1 MLRTI
6 ACAFTAALLSFAAPF
21 AAAPAQAEAFNITE
35 ADPVAVITV
44 PDDWEGK
51 KVGRGIQIKTPDDEI
66 YMWVE
71 LIPPN
76 EIDAVQKEH
85 NSYFDGQG
93 VKIESAGETVQVEFN
108 GRPWVI
114 SELKAKAKGEDS
126 VIRYVA
132 INPKVASGKLILL
145 TYWASLEGD
154 KKYNDATTK
163 MLENLGFK

>member
-1 MLRTI
+1 MLRNI
-6 ACAFTAALLSFAAPF
+6 AGALTVALLSFAPLG
-21 AAAPAQAEAFNITE
+21 AAPALAEAFNITE

-51 KVGRGIQIKTPDDEI
+51 KVGRGVQIKTPDDEI

-71 LIPPN
+71 LIPPS

-85 NSYFDGQG
+85 NSYFDNQG
-93 VKIESAGETVQVEFN
+93 VTVEGTPETVQIEVN

-114 SELKAKAKGEDS
+114 SELKAKAKGEPS

>member
-6 ACAFTAALLSFAAPF
+6 ACAFTTALLAFAAPL
-21 AAAPAQAEAFNITE
+21 AVTPASAEAFNITE

-44 PDDWEGK
+44 PDDWMGK
-51 KVGRGIQIKTPDDEI
+51 KVTRGIQITTPDDEI

-85 NSYFDGQG
+85 SSYFDGQG
-93 VKIESAGETVQVEFN
+93 VTVESAGETVQIEVN

-114 SELKAKAKGEDS
+114 SELKAKSKGEDS

-145 TYWASLEGD
+145 TYWASLVGD
-154 KKYNDATTK
+154 KKYNDATNK